1 MKWKTLASK
10 LLILFALLLLG
21 GCVAVTQ
28 TAVRKEAAAERA
40 FPPEGELIEI
50 GGTTVHY
57 VQRGS
62 GPDIV
67 LIHGAGGNTRDWTF
81 AFTDRLTDRYR
92 VTVFDRPGLGYTDR
106 MPGYAGAFESDAE
119 GPGEQAA
126 LLASAAAEL
135 GVENP
140 VVVGHSYGG
149 AVALA
154 WALDH
159 PAAAIVSVAG
169 VANPW
174 PGDLGAYYTVQGS
187 SLGGGLIPPVITALA
202 TEERIE
208 ETIQGIFRPQSPPE
222 GYADYIGG
230 ALSAR
235 RESLRANARQVNTLR
250 PHVVEMQPRYPGLD
264 LPVEIVHGAADETV
278 PLNIH
283 SGPLAQAVPGANLVV
298 LDGIGHMPHHT
309 NPEEVEAAID
319 RAAARAGLR

>member
-1 MKWKTLASK
+1 MASK
-10 LLILFALLLLG
+10 ILILFALLLLG

-28 TAVRKEAAAERA
+28 TAARKEAAAERT
-40 FPPEGELIEI
+40 FPPEGELIEV

-57 VQRGS
+57 VQTGS
-62 GPDIV
+62 GPDVV

-81 AFTDRLTDRYR
+81 AFTDRLADRYR

-106 MPGYAGAFESDAE
+106 LPGYEGAFVSEAES
-119 GPGEQAA
+119 PMEQAA
-126 LLASAAAEL
+126 LLAQAAAQL
-135 GVENP
+135 GVESP

-154 WALDH
+154 WALEH

-187 SLGGGLIPPVITALA
+187 SIGGGLIPPLITAVA
-202 TEERIE
+202 TKDRIE
-208 ETIQGIFRPQSPPE
+208 DTIAGIFRPQDPPE
-222 GYADYIGG
+222 GYADYVGG

-250 PHVVEMQPRYPGLD
+250 PHVVEMSPRYPSLT
-264 LPVEIVHGAADETV
+264 LPIEIVHGDADETV
-278 PLNIH
+278 PLDIH
-283 SGPLAQAVPGANLVV
+283 SQPLSRAVQSANLVV

-309 NPEEVEAAID
+309 NPDVVEAAID
-319 RAAARAGLR
+319 RAASRAGLR